1 MQRQLDQAQDEVVTL
16 KLKLSDLES
25 ELIDERHSKRIN
37 YDVTLE
43 GIKASVQEQVIDQK
57 MRFEEQLIKEKEISH
72 KLKVQIQGL
81 EERVTILREQVQNQ
95 RDRIAETEK

>member
-1 MQRQLDQAQDEVVTL
+1 M
-16 KLKLSDLES
+16 
-25 ELIDERHSKRIN
+25 
-37 YDVTLE
+37 
-43 GIKASVQEQVIDQK
+43 IDQK